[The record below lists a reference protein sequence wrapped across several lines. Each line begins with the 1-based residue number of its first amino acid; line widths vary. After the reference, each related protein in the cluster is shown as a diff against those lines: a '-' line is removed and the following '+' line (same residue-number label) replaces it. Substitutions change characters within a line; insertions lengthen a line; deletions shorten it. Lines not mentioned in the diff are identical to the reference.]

1 MGVEPTSSAWKAD
14 VLAVVRQ
21 PHHTYD
27 IIPACVGLCQV
38 VLQLYQLI
46 KKLYSYVTNKNRVGS
61 HNRGSKNAP
70 EKESKGTKMKYEI
83 VGIEHAVGDFTPTT
97 GKNANT
103 VQHYDVYRL
112 HTLKNSKDAYGQI
125 TAVVRATPDQMGQII
140 ADLGGN
146 IAGVPGH
153 ILDMEVR
160 NSFGKINLTDYEVVE

>member
-1 MGVEPTSSAWKAD
+1 MKNSYKLDSSFKIETKYSIGKS
-14 VLAVVRQ
+14 R
-21 PHHTYD
+21 
-27 IIPACVGLCQV
+27 CQ
-38 VLQLYQLI
+38 YFDEKISTI

-61 HNRGSKNAP
+61 QNRGSKNAP

-83 VGIEHAVGDFTPTT
+83 VGIEHAVGDFTPTS
-97 GKNANT
+97 GRNANT

-146 IAGVPGH
+146 IADVPGH

>member
-1 MGVEPTSSAWKAD
+1 MPSP
-14 VLAVVRQ
+14 LYRQ
-21 PHHTYD
+21 LSNYFYIFRFYMHQFYHIRQ
-27 IIPACVGLCQV
+27 IISIVNRVSGTF
-38 VLQLYQLI
+38 

-61 HNRGSKNAP
+61 QNRGSKNAP

-146 IAGVPGH
+146 IADVPGH

>member
-1 MGVEPTSSAWKAD
+1 MKNSYKLDSSFKIE
-14 VLAVVRQ
+14 
-21 PHHTYD
+21 TKYS
-27 IIPACVGLCQV
+27 IGKSCCQ
-38 VLQLYQLI
+38 YFDEKISTI

-61 HNRGSKNAP
+61 QNRGSKNAP
-70 EKESKGTKMKYEI
+70 EKESEDTKMKYEI

-146 IAGVPGH
+146 IADVPGH

-160 NSFGKINLTDYEVVE
+160 NSFGKINLTDHDVVE